1 MITSVSM
8 GVGPGEEYF
17 LKATTLETTV
27 LAKSVRWTY
36 EKCLD
41 AYKSLHKL
49 KTEFLSFTSI
59 KLTLVE
65 CGLYVLE
72 GTVLEEAKGPKT

>member
-1 MITSVSM
+1 M

-17 LKATTLETTV
+17 LKGVMLETTV
-27 LAKSVRWTY
+27 LAKSVRWAY

-41 AYKSLHKL
+41 AYKLLHKL

-65 CGLYVLE
+65 CGLSVLE
-72 GTVLEEAKGPKT
+72 GTVLDEARGPET

>member
-1 MITSVSM
+1 M

-17 LKATTLETTV
+17 LKAATLETTV
-27 LAKSVRWTY
+27 PGKSVRRAC

-72 GTVLEEAKGPKT
+72 DTVLEEAKGPKT